1 MKDRD
6 IQVASGH
13 SHAPDPAKNIKYKV
27 ITEVR
32 EQATSS
38 QDRPQQILGNALQ
51 GVPDAVAAQLPLLGT
66 MRRNVRRQRRAA
78 GNVLPVPVT
87 LADLPNPL
95 PQQYT
100 TTKAGDPFLR
110 YDSSD
115 QDRVLIFA
123 TDERLVLLENN
134 ENWFI
139 DGTFDMVPLIYT
151 QLFTVHARLQG
162 GKIIP
167 CAYVFLNSK
176 AEVAYTQAL
185 QQLKN
190 LCPNLNPRTGLIDF
204 ELAIKNSLEIVFPG
218 VQVKGCYFH
227 FTQNIWR
234 KIQANGLQERYQQ
247 DVQFVEEVRMIA
259 ALAFVPEN
267 DVRRVFH
274 GLSNN
279 IDASLDVIM
288 DYIEETYIGMVRR
301 GQPRRPR
308 YPYSMWGVYDRVQDE
323 LPRTNN
329 SVEGWHNRFNRHV
342 GVHHADI
349 WKIIDV
355 IQKEEDLSRVELVHI
370 QQGRN
375 IGNPNPV
382 YQRVNENIE
391 TVVGDYGNR
400 APRDYLLGIAHN
412 ITV

>member
-1 MKDRD
+1 M
-6 IQVASGH
+6 
-13 SHAPDPAKNIKYKV
+13 
-27 ITEVR
+27 
-32 EQATSS
+32 
-38 QDRPQQILGNALQ
+38 
-51 GVPDAVAAQLPLLGT
+51 
-66 MRRNVRRQRRAA
+66 
-78 GNVLPVPVT
+78 
-87 LADLPNPL
+87 
-95 PQQYT
+95 
-100 TTKAGDPFLR
+100 
-110 YDSSD
+110 
-115 QDRVLIFA
+115 
-123 TDERLVLLENN
+123 
-134 ENWFI
+134 
-139 DGTFDMVPLIYT
+139 
-151 QLFTVHARLQG
+151 
-162 GKIIP
+162 IP

-176 AEVAYTQAL
+176 AEVAYTRAL
-185 QQLKN
+185 RQLKN
-190 LCPNLNPRTGLIDF
+190 LRPNLNPTTVLIDF
-204 ELAIKNSLEIVFPG
+204 ELAIKNSFETVFPG

-267 DVRRVFH
+267 DVRRVFND
-274 GLSNN
+274 LSNN

-301 GQPRRPR
+301 GQRRRPR
-308 YPYSMWGVYDRVQDE
+308 YAYSMWGVYDRVQDN

-355 IQKEEDLSRVELVHI
+355 IQKEEDLHRVELVHI
-370 QQGRN
+370 QQGRD

-382 YQRVNENIE
+382 YQRVNERIE
-391 TVVGDYGNR
+391 TVVGAYGNR
-400 APRDYLLGIAHN
+400 AALDYLRGIAHN